1 MHCQLD
7 LTIAE
12 FIGLAARP
20 LEEADLA
27 WGEGNCL
34 QGLVWHESLVMMDPL
49 ADEEFGADVTVRL
62 AEKFLPNRTAQ
73 RCLQMPFRVPEGAAL
88 LLFSAEDEEAVPL
101 DVAAGDYTLFYEVCL
116 SREVFYVLTLV
127 REAIPHASAR
137 KSDGWGMEKDK
148 PLVPGVF

>member
-1 MHCQLD
+1 MSPC
-7 LTIAE
+7 
-12 FIGLAARP
+12 
-20 LEEADLA
+20 A
-27 WGEGNCL
+27 WPRNSC
-34 QGLVWHESLVMMDPL
+34 P
-49 ADEEFGADVTVRL
+49 TVRRS
-62 AEKFLPNRTAQ
+62 AACNCRSACPRAPRCCCFRPRTK
-73 RCLQMPFRVPEGAAL
+73 RRL
-88 LLFSAEDEEAVPL
+88 PL